1 MTRSFIQEVRCYDDE
16 VDRQASYNDF
26 GDGVSRIDNF
36 ARLSEEGNILS
47 RNLLGRN
54 KQVLRF
60 VICDSCFWCATFIV
74 SYNLKS
80 CPSCNGSNLNKMDVQ
95 VFRSSNA
102 AALGAH

>member
-1 MTRSFIQEVRCYDDE
+1 MTRSFIQEVRCYDDG
-16 VDRQASYNDF
+16 VDREASYNDF

-36 ARLSEEGNILS
+36 TSLSEEGNLLA
-47 RNLLGRN
+47 RNPLGKN
-54 KQVLRF
+54 KRVLRF

-74 SYNLKS
+74 SYTLIR
-80 CPSCNGSNLNKMDVQ
+80 CPSCDGSNLNKMHVQ